1 MAPLSLS
8 AKASTSRLTRLSGL
22 SHGMKPS
29 KCTVLQPERLFRAV
43 SGLVGRKSV
52 ALMKSEFDVMSTMVE
67 NC

>member
-22 SHGMKPS
+22 SHGTKPS

-43 SGLVGRKSV
+43 SGLVGIKSV